1 MTGVIMKSAWPSVKR
16 PSSLSKN
23 TTPSLMSDNSTNSA
37 ISGYRKGKQTP
48 TESKPIFLDTAK
60 TRSIREG
67 SVVRVPD
74 VLGGKPLEGRVL
86 FVDSQDTP
94 KRRLDGKK
102 LQSYFTVCYNEETL
116 GGLLVYQCEWEKVE
130 VIRY

>member
-1 MTGVIMKSAWPSVKR
+1 MSV
-16 PSSLSKN
+16 
-23 TTPSLMSDNSTNSA
+23 TCTNSA
-37 ISGYRKGKQTP
+37 TSGYRKVKPIQE
-48 TESKPIFLDTAK
+48 ESKKVFLDTERTVAIRK
-60 TRSIREG
+60 GSI
-67 SVVRVPD
+67 VRVPE
-74 VLGGKPLEGRVL
+74 VLGGEPLEGRVL
-86 FVDSQDTP
+86 FVDSQDAP

>member
-1 MTGVIMKSAWPSVKR
+1 MTGAIAMNVWPSVKR
-16 PSSLSKN
+16 HSLRSKN
-23 TTPSLMSDNSTNSA
+23 TTLLLMSDNSTNSA
-37 ISGYRKGKQTP
+37 ISGYRKGNQTP

-60 TRSIREG
+60 TISIREG

-102 LQSYFTVCYNEETL
+102 LQSYFTVCFNEKSL
-116 GGLLVYQCEWEKVE
+116 GALLVYQTDWGKVE
-130 VIRY
+130 VIHY